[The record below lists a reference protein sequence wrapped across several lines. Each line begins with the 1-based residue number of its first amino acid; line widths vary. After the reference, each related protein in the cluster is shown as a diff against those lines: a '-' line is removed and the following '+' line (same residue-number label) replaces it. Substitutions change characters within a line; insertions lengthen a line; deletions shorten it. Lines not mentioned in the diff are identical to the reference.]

1 MGIYKKAN
9 SNNFM
14 MSKTVRG
21 ITYFKSSGTDS
32 KMRARAI
39 YDEWVLELK
48 EQILTGKPAR
58 RKEELI
64 INNST
69 FSELADKY
77 IEFIS
82 GRLKSAY
89 DTGLFVKTLTLRFKN
104 KPLSDFTI
112 QDLEL
117 FQSDWIKDGFSI
129 AYANRLTSVFKRM
142 FTKALDWDLITED
155 ILKRVRK
162 AKQLKGEK
170 TRLRYL
176 SEEEA
181 ERLMFNCDKNLKP
194 IVITALN
201 TGMRKSE
208 ILKLT
213 WDRVDLK
220 NRLILLDKTKNGE
233 RREIPINDTL
243 YNTLSGLTRH
253 IKTDYVFYNPET
265 LKPYYDIKRSWNTA
279 LRKSHILD
287 FRFHDL
293 RHTFASWLVMKGI
306 DLTTVKELLGHKDV
320 KMTLRYSHLAASH
333 INNAVKALDNKD
345 FQKNFTVS
353 LPQVSNSKMRVS

>member
-1 MGIYKKAN
+1 MGLFKRKGSPYYFMKFQANGIRIYESTKTANKKLAEEIYLN
-9 SNNFM
+9 RRSEIIYGIEPQI
-14 MSKTVRG
+14 KKEPVRD
-21 ITYFKSSGTDS
+21 ISF
-32 KMRARAI
+32 
-39 YDEWVLELK
+39 
-48 EQILTGKPAR
+48 
-58 RKEELI
+58 
-64 INNST
+64 N
-69 FSELADKY
+69 ELADKY
-77 IEFIS
+77 LEFIS

-89 DTGLFVKTLTLRFKN
+89 DTGLFVKTLAMRFKN
-104 KPLSDFTI
+104 KPLSDFTM

-129 AYANRLTSVFKRM
+129 AYANRLTATLKRM
-142 FTKALDWDLITED
+142 FAKALDWDLITED
-155 ILKRVRK
+155 VLKRVRK

-181 ERLMFNCDKNLKP
+181 ERLIFNCDKNLKP

-233 RREIPINDTL
+233 RREIPVNDTL
-243 YNTLSGLTRH
+243 YNALSGLTRH
-253 IKTDYVFYNPET
+253 LKTDYVFYNPET
-265 LKPYYDIKRSWNTA
+265 LKPYYDLKRSFGVA

-293 RHTFASWLVMKGI
+293 RHTFASRLVMKGI

-320 KMTLRYSHLAASH
+320 KMTLRYAHLSKPH
-333 INNAVKALDNKD
+333 IRNAVNVLDGERCKIVAMEYEKEIAKD
-345 FQKNFTVS
+345 
-353 LPQVSNSKMRVS
+353 

>member
-39 YDEWVLELK
+39 YDEWVIELK

-58 RKEELI
+58 RKEEPI

-77 IEFIS
+77 LEFTS
-82 GRLKSAY
+82 GRQKSY
-89 DTGLFVKTLTLRFKN
+89 RNTVNFVKTLIKRFNDKLLDSFTAQDIELLQTELLN
-104 KPLSDFTI
+104 K
-112 QDLEL
+112 
-117 FQSDWIKDGFSI
+117 
-129 AYANRLTSVFKRM
+129 AYSVAYPNRLTSVFKRM
-142 FTKALDWDLITED
+142 FAKAADWDLISED
-155 ILKRVRK
+155 VLKRVRK

-176 SEEEA
+176 TEEEA
-181 ERLMFNCDKNLKP
+181 ERLIFNCERNLKP

-220 NRLILLDKTKNGE
+220 NHIILLDKTKNGE
-233 RREIPINDTL
+233 RREIPVNDTL
-243 YNTLSGLTRH
+243 YNILSGLTRH
-253 IKTDYVFYNPET
+253 LKTDFVFYNPQT
-265 LKPYYDIKRSWNTA
+265 LKPYYDTKKSFTSA

-293 RHTFASWLVMKGI
+293 RHTFASWLIMAGI

-353 LPQVSNSKMRVS
+353 LPQGECFKNNVS